1 LSGELLDLCVGIIV
15 LVKYNSLGFGWNRG
29 FGAVFFLYHFLKIIK
44 TMCWSNA
51 ANQSNIWR

>member
-29 FGAVFFLYHFLKIIK
+29 FGAVFFFKSLFKDHKNNVLVQCCKSK
-44 TMCWSNA
+44 
-51 ANQSNIWR
+51 